1 MSRLTL
7 SLLAG
12 VVGVLSSGISSASSH
27 SACAS
32 DPAATLKDNYIS
44 FRLVSSRYESPN
56 TRRFYFTPEIPRTG
70 FSSPIASCVVAK
82 FIDTDGKDVIRPFT
96 PISMPRNE
104 DSGDIEFLVK
114 RYPKGKMGN
123 HLFNLKAGDSLLIQG
138 PYLKFSYKANQW
150 NHVGMLAAGTGI
162 SPMYQV
168 LQGILKNE
176 EEKTNVSLIYGNN
189 KKEDILLA
197 NELGLLQS
205 TYKNFNFYVSLLDPP
220 KRWLGGIGYINRD
233 MVTAFFPSPQ
243 EKNIKILVCGPPAMM
258 QAFSGTSR
266 KPFSGLLNE
275 MGYSSEQVF
284 RF

>member
-7 SLLAG
+7 SILAG
-12 VVGVLSSGISSASSH
+12 MLGVLSSGISPVSSA

-32 DPAATLKDNYIS
+32 DPTSTVKDSFIS

-56 TRRFYFTPEIPRTG
+56 TRRFYFTPETPRTG
-70 FSSPIASCVVAK
+70 FSTPIASCIVAK
-82 FIDTDGKDVIRPFT
+82 FIDADGKDVIRPFT
-96 PISMPRNE
+96 PISMSQSG
-104 DSGDIEFLVK
+104 DSGDIELLVK

-123 HLFNLKAGDSLLIQG
+123 HLFNLKAGDSLLVQG
-138 PYLKFSYKANQW
+138 PYLKFLYKENQW

-168 LQGILKNE
+168 LKGILENDND
-176 EEKTNVSLIYGNN
+176 KTSVSLIYGNN
-189 KKEDILLA
+189 RKEDILLA

-233 MVTAFFPSPQ
+233 MISAIFPSPQ
-243 EKNIKILVCGPPAMM
+243 EKNIKILVCGPAAMM

-266 KPFSGLLNE
+266 KPFSGLLSE
-275 MGYSSEQVF
+275 MGYSPEQVF